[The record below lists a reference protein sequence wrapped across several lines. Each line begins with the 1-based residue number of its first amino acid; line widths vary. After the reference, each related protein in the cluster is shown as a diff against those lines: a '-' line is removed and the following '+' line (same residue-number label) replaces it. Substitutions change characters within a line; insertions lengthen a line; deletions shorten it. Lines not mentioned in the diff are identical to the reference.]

1 MFIKSSAVIPTAME
15 PVSPASDAEFLFPD
29 LSWVR
34 GAAIICCEGAM
45 VFLRK
50 PYFAHLLLC
59 KPCWWAQT
67 MPVLGG
73 NRSGFVFED
82 DGDSSAYA
90 ASGAPG
96 SLSTSLEILDTS
108 PSAMDSQISLELRL
122 TATSAAGN
130 PTESAPNMRKH
141 QFVFPYPNNA
151 NHRGS
156 LDDAVSFS
164 CDGVDSGKVPGAFAR
179 HATGADAVAATGN
192 YICAGSEA
200 SVAPV
205 LVVSCGEWPTSSG
218 SHVVEL
224 QFN

>member
-1 MFIKSSAVIPTAME
+1 ME

-29 LSWVR
+29 LSW
-34 GAAIICCEGAM
+34 
-45 VFLRK
+45 
-50 PYFAHLLLC
+50 
-59 KPCWWAQT
+59 T